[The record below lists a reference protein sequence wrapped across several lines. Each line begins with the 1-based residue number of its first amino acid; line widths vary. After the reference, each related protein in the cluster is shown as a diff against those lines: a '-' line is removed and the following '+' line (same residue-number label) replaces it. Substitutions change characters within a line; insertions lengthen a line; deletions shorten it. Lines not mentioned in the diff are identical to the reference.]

1 MKSILLATTTFREA
15 VRDRVF
21 GLVAAFG
28 LLLVLSTVIIS
39 PLTVGARGKIVTD
52 IGLASIS
59 LFSLLMVLFVGSGMV
74 HKEIDRR
81 TIMTILSKPISR
93 LDYLLGKYLGLWATL
108 FVMMAAMTLI
118 FACAC
123 ALTEAEWKPTYLV
136 ALGMALCEMTVV
148 TAVVVFFSSFT
159 TPVLTS
165 LFTLATFIVGHA
177 IGDLERF
184 AMVTGSAGMER
195 AADIS
200 RFVLP
205 NLDLFNVRN
214 AVVHDLPV
222 HSEHVVWAV
231 VYALL
236 YSAVLLAISDLLFR
250 RREFK

>member
-1 MKSILLATTTFREA
+1 MKSLLLASTTFREA

-28 LLLVLSTVIIS
+28 LLLVLSTVVIS
-39 PLTVGARGKIVTD
+39 PLTVGARGKIVAD
-52 IGLASIS
+52 VGLAAIS
-59 LFSLLMVLFVGSGMV
+59 VFSLLMVLFVGSGMV

-93 LDYLLGKYLGLWATL
+93 LDYLVGKYLGLWVTL
-108 FVMMAAMTLI
+108 LTMMAAMTVL
-118 FACAC
+118 FALAC
-123 ALTEAEWKPTYLV
+123 ALTEAQWKSSYLV
-136 ALGMALCEMTVV
+136 ALGMSVCEMTVV

-165 LFTLATFIVGHA
+165 LFTLAAFVVGHA

-184 AMVTGSAGMER
+184 AMVTGSGGMEL
-195 AADIS
+195 AADVA

-222 HSEHVVWAV
+222 HSAHVMWAAA
-231 VYALL
+231 YALL
-236 YSAVLLAISDLLFR
+236 YTGVLLVMSELLFR